1 MVLLRPHR
9 PEKLEPLLNPP
20 SPRLN
25 GGGIYIM
32 KVINPTDNKI
42 SMQYKG
48 TIYEIAPGSAAVL
61 PDEVATHWQTNVH
74 QFVRLEA
81 ETTNAPRGSEEN
93 PMTREEIVA
102 ELGEE
107 KVAEIEAT
115 AEVIPAPEKKP
126 KKK

>member
-1 MVLLRPHR
+1 
-9 PEKLEPLLNPP
+9 
-20 SPRLN
+20 
-25 GGGIYIM
+25 M

-74 QFVRLEA
+74 QFVILEA